1 MANTKPVLFISYRR
15 TNLLVIDHLYDKCE
29 SEFGAANIFL
39 DRADIKPGER
49 FPDRIKSAVLDAS
62 IVLVIIGKDWIS
74 VQDERTY
81 RRRIEMPDDWV
92 RQELE
97 IALGSEKTVIPV
109 LIEGAAVVTTEQL
122 PESLQTL
129 ATRNAI
135 VLSREHFREDANRLI
150 AHIKAKLNAEQMTRL
165 MGSKSRFPNA
175 GKIKPAPLSDA
186 ELAAMSAE
194 LPQWK
199 VVQTLIADDP
209 RYDPGYQGS
218 EIVRDF
224 KFATFVDAIDFMR
237 QAAAQIN
244 VLDHHPRWE
253 NVFRTVT
260 VHYTTFDIGHRVS
273 DRDYKNAAMLERLYL
288 EFIAVKRAG

>member
-1 MANTKPVLFISYRR
+1 VILKTQFVL
-15 TNLLVIDHLYDKCE
+15 
-29 SEFGAANIFL
+29 G
-39 DRADIKPGER
+39 RA
-49 FPDRIKSAVLDAS
+49 
-62 IVLVIIGKDWIS
+62 
-74 VQDERTY
+74 
-81 RRRIEMPDDWV
+81 
-92 RQELE
+92 
-97 IALGSEKTVIPV
+97 
-109 LIEGAAVVTTEQL
+109 
-122 PESLQTL
+122 
-129 ATRNAI
+129 
-135 VLSREHFREDANRLI
+135 
-150 AHIKAKLNAEQMTRL
+150 
-165 MGSKSRFPNA
+165 
-175 GKIKPAPLSDA
+175 LSDA